1 MKSPLVVPVE
11 SLNAEPYTS
20 VVCYP
25 KPSEAEAK
33 NRILELAGLDVEALE
48 FSGQASAFTVHVLGK
63 GYVGVVVV
71 AYVGG
76 QRYALKMRRIDADR
90 ESLAHEAELL
100 KKANSVGVGPKF
112 IAVSRDFLLMQL
124 VDGDLLGNW
133 LKNHREI
140 EVIRR
145 VLEDVLEQC
154 WRLDEA
160 GLDHGELSKA
170 PKHLLVDAS
179 GKPFIVDFEAASVE
193 RRVANVTAICQFLF
207 QGNSDAAK
215 IIVETFGARDWSKI
229 VEALKRYKKNRKRA
243 NFEELMRVCLWL
255 GGYFV

>member
-1 MKSPLVVPVE
+1 MKSPPVVPLE
-11 SLNAEPYTS
+11 SLNAEPYIS

-33 NRILELAGLDVEALE
+33 SRILELAGLDVEALE
-48 FSGQASAFTVHVLGK
+48 FSGQASAFTVHVQGK

-71 AYVGG
+71 AYVAG

-112 IAVSRDFLLMQL
+112 LAVSRDFLLMQL

-133 LKNHREI
+133 LKNHKEMD
-140 EVIRR
+140 VVRR

-207 QGNSDAAK
+207 QGNSDSAK
-215 IIVETFGARDWSKI
+215 IIVETFGVRDWAKI

-243 NFEELMRVCLWL
+243 NFEELVRVCLWL

>member
-1 MKSPLVVPVE
+1 MKLPPVVPIE
-11 SLNAEPYTS
+11 SLNAEPYIS

-33 NRILELAGLDVEALE
+33 NRILEIAGLGVEALE
-48 FSGQASAFTVHVLGK
+48 FSGRASAFTVIVLGK

-100 KKANSVGVGPKF
+100 EKANSVGVGPKF

-124 VDGDLLGNW
+124 IDGNLLGNW
-133 LKNHREI
+133 LKNHKEMG
-140 EVIRR
+140 VVRR

-170 PKHLLVDAS
+170 PKHLLVDAL

-207 QGNSDAAK
+207 QGNSDSAK
-215 IIVETFGARDWSKI
+215 IIVETFGVRDWAKI
-229 VEALKRYKKNRKRA
+229 VEALKRYKKNRKRSY
-243 NFEELMRVCLWL
+243 FEELVRVCL
-255 GGYFV
+255 

>member
-1 MKSPLVVPVE
+1 MKSPPVVPLE
-11 SLNAEPYTS
+11 SLNAEPYIS

-33 NRILELAGLDVEALE
+33 SRILELAGLDVEALE
-48 FSGQASAFTVHVLGK
+48 FSGQASAFTVHVQGK

-112 IAVSRDFLLMQL
+112 LAVSRDFLLMQL

-133 LKNHREI
+133 LKNHKEMD
-140 EVIRR
+140 VVRR

-207 QGNSDAAK
+207 QGNSDSAK
-215 IIVETFGARDWSKI
+215 IIVETFGVRDWAKI

-243 NFEELMRVCLWL
+243 NFEELVRVCLWL